1 MKIQKLSSTI
11 FGAAG
16 RGGEGKKLNERANYP
31 NPFAMAVEKSPVVL
45 ITISKEKIDSLRE
58 SLSGK
63 AILLIIRCPTTEKK
77 R

>member
-45 ITISKEKIDSLRE
+45 IKISKEKIDSL
-58 SLSGK
+58 
-63 AILLIIRCPTTEKK
+63 
-77 R
+77 